1 MDNTEEG
8 GDEVKSSCFLRLG
21 LHARYNG
28 HYKEMQTREGEPTS
42 KKWSQFRL
50 QSATRLHEVGF
61 ASNRE
66 SANRGEYVLG
76 SCTHRPS
83 RHGSWECPKSL
94 G

>member
-8 GDEVKSSCFLRLG
+8 GDEVKSSCLLRLG
-21 LHARYNG
+21 LHACYNG
-28 HYKEMQTREGEPTS
+28 HYKELPTREGELIS

-66 SANRGEYVLG
+66 SSRRGECVPG

-83 RHGSWECPKSL
+83 RHGSWEYPKSL
-94 G
+94 S